1 MKLSDYAALGGHMD
15 YVRPLNEVKGSGDI
29 RQLPWQNPIPG
40 RRA

>member
-15 YVRPLNEVKGSGDI
+15 HVHPAVVAADTTEIRPM
-29 RQLPWQNPIPG
+29 PYIPG